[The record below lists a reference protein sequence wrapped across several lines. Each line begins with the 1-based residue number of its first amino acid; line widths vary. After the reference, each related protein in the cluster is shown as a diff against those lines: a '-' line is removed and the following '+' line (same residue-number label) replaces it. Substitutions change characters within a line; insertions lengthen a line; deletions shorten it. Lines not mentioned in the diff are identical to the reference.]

1 MNKIKVSLLALAT
14 IAFSAYAFKG
24 VDGSITGK
32 VRPADGATEAWAVQ
46 GSDTLKTAV
55 SDGAFTFTGAGAGT
69 YTVVINAKDPFKD
82 ATINDVKVEDGK
94 ATDLGEINL
103 QQ

>member
-1 MNKIKVSLLALAT
+1 MSKIKVSLLALAA
-14 IAFSAYAFKG
+14 IALGAYAFKG
-24 VDGSITGK
+24 FDGSITGK

-55 SDGAFTFTGAGAGT
+55 SDGAFTFTGARAGT
-69 YTVVINAKDPFKD
+69 YTVVINAKDPFRD
-82 ATINDVKVEDGK
+82 AVVNDVRVEDGK
-94 ATDLGEINL
+94 TTDMGEINL